1 MKGLHFHPSP
11 SLPSAFETE
20 STQMRG
26 AFESI
31 NAILISTIHATKQLM
46 SLGPLSMN
54 KCMGMEARNFSSI
67 RSAFT
72 YVYLVSVPIF
82 GLFRCGFFF
91 LSSMLR
97 ICFCFIYY
105 RIDGKLVGSYFWG
118 ETFRIKFIVKMA
130 MPKDANRL
138 LQMVHKSTSTT
149 AENGL
154 FAK

>member
-11 SLPSAFETE
+11 SLPSTFETE

-46 SLGPLSMN
+46 SLGPLSMS

-91 LSSMLR
+91 SFFNVTNLFLFYLLPNR
-97 ICFCFIYY
+97 W
-105 RIDGKLVGSYFWG
+105 KVG
-118 ETFRIKFIVKMA
+118 
-130 MPKDANRL
+130 RL
-138 LQMVHKSTSTT
+138 LLLGRNFSHQVHRK
-149 AENGL
+149 NGN
-154 FAK
+154 AKRCKPSLTNGP